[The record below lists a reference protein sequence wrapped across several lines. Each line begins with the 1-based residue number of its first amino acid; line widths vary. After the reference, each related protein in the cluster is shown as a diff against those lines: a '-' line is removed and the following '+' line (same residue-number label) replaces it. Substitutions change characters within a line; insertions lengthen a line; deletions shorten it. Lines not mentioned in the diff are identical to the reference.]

1 VKNIICNH
9 CYRFYLVLQKQ
20 HLQSSP
26 CQTEGACEW
35 IAFWLSFVCSLS
47 NTWRFLNICVCCFFK
62 KIESPEQVQA
72 PFKCVESRSFWG
84 PLAPLSPGP
93 TEGPAAP
100 WPPALSSGFSK
111 YPTLTPANAL
121 LKLWLQFLKFG
132 YTKFHLAKMLA
143 TEIFGQEEPCLDCI
157 WVIWGQ
163 QLGTRSN
170 NRKTLCRL

>member
-1 VKNIICNH
+1 M
-9 CYRFYLVLQKQ
+9 FYLVLQKQ

-35 IAFWLSFVCSLS
+35 IAFWLTLCSLS

-143 TEIFGQEEPCLDCI
+143 TEIFWQEKPC
-157 WVIWGQ
+157 
-163 QLGTRSN
+163 
-170 NRKTLCRL
+170 